1 MSHNYVIN
9 ILFPFYLE
17 DNLAAHNRINS
28 YIDVL
33 LQNNYRVN
41 LFGLTKVYKKEWCLS
56 DLTREKYIYHIPH
69 QQFPK
74 NNFVKRALNELMF
87 SYKLVKASK
96 KVLADVTLI
105 TSPSM
110 FLVPLASNVD
120 NNIADIRDIQWEYL
134 NDSILKKI
142 LKGWMLKSLK
152 KYNKVI
158 VTNLSEKE
166 IFKDYSPEIIPN
178 GISLDKY
185 QKIRNKINS
194 VNNSTTKD
202 SEKDNVV
209 TYIGNL
215 GFAQNILTLAQVAKS
230 LPNIKFYIIG
240 NGVQYQEIVEY
251 KEKNKIENLFI
262 LGELKW
268 EEILPYYIKS
278 TILFAQLKKEF
289 SIAMP
294 SKLYE
299 YAITGKPIL
308 YAGVGEGANF
318 VKQLEN
324 GYVCEP
330 LNKDEC
336 IKHILN
342 ILEDNNIKLSSKNAN
357 LIKKKYIREDN
368 SLKLLEIIENLKDV

>member
-1 MSHNYVIN
+1 MYNIN

-41 LFGLTKVYKKEWCLS
+41 LFGLTKKYKKEWCLS

-69 QQFPK
+69 HQFPK
-74 NNFVKRALNELMF
+74 NNFVKRAFNELMF
-87 SYKLVKASK
+87 SYKLVRASK

-110 FLVPLASNVD
+110 FLIPLTSNVD

-134 NDSILKKI
+134 NDSILTKI

-166 IFKDYSPEIIPN
+166 ILKDYSPEIIPN

-185 QKIRNKINS
+185 QKIKDEINDI
-194 VNNSTTKD
+194 NKD
-202 SEKDNVV
+202 SGKDNVV

-215 GFAQNILTLAQVAKS
+215 GIAQNILTLAKVAEH
-230 LPNIKFYIIG
+230 LPKVKFYIIG
-240 NGVQYQEIVEY
+240 NGVQYQEIVKY
-251 KEKNKIENLFI
+251 KEQNKIENLFI

-299 YAITGKPIL
+299 YAVTGKPIL

-342 ILEDNNIKLSSKNAN
+342 ILENNNIELSSKNAN

-368 SLKLLEIIENLKDV
+368 SLKLLEIIEDLKEI